1 MTITITISEEQAAD
15 GLVVSKGDLVGICTR
30 LVTNERENWAT
41 IRSQTND
48 TDLLAKVK
56 AAPKAIRDAVDAIAL
71 PVDEK
76 PADDI
81 VVG

>member
-1 MTITITISEEQAAD
+1 MDITITISDEQAAD

-41 IRSQTND
+41 IRSHTND